1 MQLFLT
7 RLVNKFYCLRMRS
20 KVIIV
25 SSIALILLFFI
36 NSTFLKKDQAVNSD
50 NPTSS
55 FSVKTQDYTPQNR
68 TVYLNFSGTV
78 NPLHRASL
86 VSRTSGQVIAIYLSD
101 GEKVKRGDVILKIED
116 YDRVEQVEKAKAL
129 LKQREI
135 EYDSSR
141 KLNTKGYGAQIKV
154 EAAFTALQSAKAD
167 LKRLELDLENTAIKS
182 PIDGYVDKIN
192 VNEGDFVNSGQKITD
207 IVNFDQVLVVLYVSE
222 NEVNKIK
229 LGSAAQINLLDG
241 RELVGEVSFI
251 SKIAE
256 PKTGSYRVEV
266 KVTDNE
272 IISLQ
277 GLTASVSLP
286 SGERF
291 AYKIPSSALS
301 LSDDGVLGIKIVDNN
316 NYVVF
321 TAIEI
326 VDHEDDGVW
335 VVVNNEDKPIKL
347 ITLGHLF
354 VKPGDK
360 V

>member
-1 MQLFLT
+1 M
-7 RLVNKFYCLRMRS
+7 
-20 KVIIV
+20 
-25 SSIALILLFFI
+25 
-36 NSTFLKKDQAVNSD
+36 
-50 NPTSS
+50 
-55 FSVKTQDYTPQNR
+55 
-68 TVYLNFSGTV
+68 
-78 NPLHRASL
+78 
-86 VSRTSGQVIAIYLSD
+86 
-101 GEKVKRGDVILKIED
+101 
-116 YDRVEQVEKAKAL
+116 
-129 LKQREI
+129 
-135 EYDSSR
+135 
-141 KLNTKGYGAQIKV
+141 
-154 EAAFTALQSAKAD
+154 QSAKAD

-182 PIDGYVDKIN
+182 PIDGYIDKIN
-192 VNEGDFVNSGQKITD
+192 INEGDFVNLGHKITD

-229 LGSAAQINLLDG
+229 LGSTAQINLLDG
-241 RELVGEVSFI
+241 RELVGELSFV

-266 KVTDNE
+266 NDNE

-301 LSDDGVLGIKIVDNN
+301 LNDDGILGIKIVDDN

-326 VDHEDDGVW
+326 VDYEDDGVW
-335 VVVNNEDKPIKL
+335 VVANNESKPIKL
-347 ITLGHLF
+347 ITLGHL

>member
-1 MQLFLT
+1 MFLI
-7 RLVNKFYCLRMRS
+7 CS
-20 KVIIV
+20 V
-25 SSIALILLFFI
+25 SNGFW
-36 NSTFLKKDQAVNSD
+36 
-50 NPTSS
+50 
-55 FSVKTQDYTPQNR
+55 
-68 TVYLNFSGTV
+68 
-78 NPLHRASL
+78 
-86 VSRTSGQVIAIYLSD
+86 
-101 GEKVKRGDVILKIED
+101 
-116 YDRVEQVEKAKAL
+116 YDM
-129 LKQREI
+129 
-135 EYDSSR
+135 
-141 KLNTKGYGAQIKV
+141 
-154 EAAFTALQSAKAD
+154 
-167 LKRLELDLENTAIKS
+167 
-182 PIDGYVDKIN
+182 
-192 VNEGDFVNSGQKITD
+192 
-207 IVNFDQVLVVLYVSE
+207 VNFDQVLVVLYVSE

-286 SGERF
+286 SGEKF

-301 LSDDGVLGIKIVDNN
+301 LSDDGVLGIKIVDDN

-321 TAIEI
+321 TPIEI
-326 VDHEDDGVW
+326 VDHENDGVW
-335 VVVNNEDKPIKL
+335 VVVNNENKPINL
-347 ITLGHLF
+347 ITLGHLS